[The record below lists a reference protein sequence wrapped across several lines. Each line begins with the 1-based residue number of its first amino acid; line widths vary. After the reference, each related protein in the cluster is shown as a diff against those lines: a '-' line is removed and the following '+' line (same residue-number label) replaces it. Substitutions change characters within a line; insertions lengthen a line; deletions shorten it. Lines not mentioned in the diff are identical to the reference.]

1 MPVVFAAGT
10 TRRPLRI
17 VAGLIVSFSA
27 FTLFGTW
34 LLSALGLPDDLLR
47 DLGLAVLVVVALGL
61 IFPALGHQLERPF
74 ARLAQNRG
82 PSAGGGFVLGLSLGV
97 LYVPCAGPVLA
108 DGMPPGMPD
117 LEETLKARPA
127 PAQPDPAHMQGMA
140 HGKEQMHGQMMQG
153 HRMAM
158 RDSQDQDGAS
168 GMSHRSDGGC

>member
-1 MPVVFAAGT
+1 MRKKTAIIAS
-10 TRRPLRI
+10 L
-17 VAGLIVSFSA
+17 A
-27 FTLFGTW
+27 
-34 LLSALGLPDDLLR
+34 ALGIF
-47 DLGLAVLVVVALGL
+47 AV
-61 IFPALGHQLERPF
+61 
-74 ARLAQNRG
+74 
-82 PSAGGGFVLGLSLGV
+82 GG
-97 LYVPCAGPVLA
+97 GPVLA
-108 DGMPPGMPD
+108 DGMPPGTPD